1 MANTGGASGVR
12 EKTGFGRSA
21 AAAYADR
28 FQVTKAEERPLTE
41 KRQSHEVDINPEEP
55 LTTPGTILFKVAELL
70 LLVLLVLLL
79 AY

>member
-1 MANTGGASGVR
+1 MASTGGASGVR

-28 FQVTKAEERPLTE
+28 FQVTKADERPLTE

-55 LTTPGTILFKVAELL
+55 LTTPGTVLLKVADLL
-70 LLVLLVLLL
+70 QLVLLVL